1 MSKVTK
7 NQRISTLERQL
18 SALITLVKMKGYNE
32 PEPQLKQLDQSVFD
46 GLDEKW
52 RFAMVSSVG
61 IPFVYDYKPTGMR
74 AFLSDSSAQLM
85 VNLEKVM
92 RIDEYDYDTS
102 NWQNSLIER
111 DIAKELLEVD
121 LSSELTGSELVRAM
135 LERGDRCVMCM
146 VANNEANM
154 FLATRPVV
162 VHGCTDSGFISVSG
176 CYSFAVAV
184 NNQCEPFTQAEAGL

>member
-1 MSKVTK
+1 MIQEQNDVIAKLIRQVNCHHK
-7 NQRISTLERQL
+7 DIIRIEG
-18 SALITLVKMKGYNE
+18 IVE
-32 PEPQLKQLDQSVFD
+32 PEPQLKQLDQSAFDHPYATDRFKYVALNADGQAVFFESKPVISNC
-46 GLDEKW
+46 LDIW
-52 RFAMVSSVG
+52 VVHTGSVMPMLKG
-61 IPFVYDYKPTGMR
+61 Y
-74 AFLSDSSAQLM
+74 
-85 VNLEKVM
+85 N
-92 RIDEYDYDTS
+92 TS

-111 DIAKELLEVD
+111 DTAKELLEVD

-162 VHGCTDSGFISVSG
+162 VHGCTDSGFISVAG

-184 NNQCEPFTQAEAGL
+184 NNQGEPLTAAEAGL